1 MPRRKTIAVSERVQ
15 AWSAPNFVVR
25 GKDGK
30 LYLAVAV
37 LEYDEK
43 KAEGRGQ
50 AAGVKRVQEMFDR
63 GLRSSPLVACQIDQ
77 SGEVSMQSE
86 PPGVQTGP
94 GPLPGPGSIGGKP
107 GKPRGGRPGG
117 R

>member
-1 MPRRKTIAVSERVQ
+1 MARRKTIAVSERVQ

-25 GKDGK
+25 GKDGR
-30 LYLAVAV
+30 LYVAVAV

-43 KAEGRGQ
+43 KAEGRTQ

-63 GLRSSPLVACQIDQ
+63 GLRSTPLLACQIDEA
-77 SGEVSMQSE
+77 GAVSMQTD

-94 GPLPGPGSIGGKP
+94 WPGPIGGKP
-107 GKPRGGRPGG
+107 GGGKPGG